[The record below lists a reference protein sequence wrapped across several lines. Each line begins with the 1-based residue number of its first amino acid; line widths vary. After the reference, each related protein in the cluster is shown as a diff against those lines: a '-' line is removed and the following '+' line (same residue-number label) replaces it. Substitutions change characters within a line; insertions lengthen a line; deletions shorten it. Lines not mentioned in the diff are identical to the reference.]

1 MLVSAHNRDTTTMT
15 VHIQFT
21 LNTLPEGPGV
31 LWNAGGVNVRCADGL
46 TMLSIGESGFITY
59 STRMDSFKEDCES
72 VSTHDTGLITTGR
85 HTITVRHDGC
95 YATIF
100 VDGEAKATGV
110 AFLPSALMK
119 HWLLSECNEAVPAFG
134 WHLEPLDME
143 VEKCVVFSGLV
154 PDSELETTQ
163 APVIVKH
170 A

>member
-1 MLVSAHNRDTTTMT
+1 MLVSAHNRDTTSMT

-100 VDGEAKATGV
+100 VDGEATNTYWSTSLWPLEV
-110 AFLPSALMK
+110 ARLRPAQLLAVALLDAVRFLRFEK
-119 HWLLSECNEAVPAFG
+119 EE
-134 WHLEPLDME
+134 EPRPFN
-143 VEKCVVFSGLV
+143 VFKSQVL
-154 PDSELETTQ
+154 
-163 APVIVKH
+163 IK
-170 A
+170 